1 MWHEIIGEQP
11 ITNAIL
17 DRIVHNAHRVV
28 MKGESLRKKRQPK
41 KEEEI
46 VMENFKN

>member
-1 MWHEIIGEQP
+1 VFYYSNVIIEDAMQ
-11 ITNAIL
+11 AIN
-17 DRIVHNAHRVV
+17 IAQV
-28 MKGESLRKKRQPK
+28 KKKRQPK